1 MNKIFERYY
10 EKCLFIRLFE
20 QTLLK
25 LFDLGLLKGTTHT
38 SIGQELIAVC
48 LLDKINKND
57 YIISNHRCHAHF
69 LAYCNE
75 ADLLLKELLG
85 KEDGVCGGMSGS
97 QHIHYKNF
105 LANGVLGNLI
115 PVGAGIALSQ
125 KQLKEK
131 ETIVY
136 IFMGDGVFGQ
146 GVVYETLNICSL
158 YNLRCL
164 FIVENNK
171 IAQTT
176 LLKQNFSGGFSER
189 FGAFK
194 IKNKKLNLKD
204 PESFFLE
211 SQKAKNYIKNRNRP
225 FALIID
231 TDRLSAHSKGD
242 DTRSKKEINHIIK
255 NDSLKILEKKISL
268 KKKTTIEKKILN
280 QINLL
285 MKKNYINY
293 KL

>member
-1 MNKIFERYY
+1 MKLNFEKYY

-20 QTLLK
+20 VTLIK
-25 LFDLGLLKGTTHT
+25 LFSLGLLKGTTHT

-48 LLDKINKND
+48 LLDEINKND

-85 KEDGVCGGMSGS
+85 QEDGVCGGISGS
-97 QHIHYKNF
+97 QHIHYKQF

-125 KQLKEK
+125 KQLKKK
-131 ETIVY
+131 ETVIY

-146 GVVYETLNICSL
+146 GIIYETLNICSL

-176 LLKQNFSGGFSER
+176 LLKENFSGSFSER
-189 FGAFK
+189 FSAFR
-194 IKNKKLNLKD
+194 IKSKNLDLKN
-204 PESFFLE
+204 PYKFFLE
-211 SQKAKNYIKNRNRP
+211 CQKAKKYIRNKNKP

-231 TDRLSAHSKGD
+231 TDRFSAHSKGD
-242 DTRSKKEINHIIK
+242 DTRSKKEINRIIK
-255 NDSLKILEKKISL
+255 NDYLKIIEKKINL
-268 KKKTTIEKKILN
+268 KKKLTIEKKILN

-285 MKKNYINY
+285 MKNNRIDY